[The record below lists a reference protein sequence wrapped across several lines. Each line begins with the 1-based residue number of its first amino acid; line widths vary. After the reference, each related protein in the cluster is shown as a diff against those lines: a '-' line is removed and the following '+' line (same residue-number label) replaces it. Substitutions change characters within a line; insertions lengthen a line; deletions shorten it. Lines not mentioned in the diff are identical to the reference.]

1 MEQGRFSSEELRA
14 AKETDLCDVAGRLGY
29 TVKRIGHYHTLEE
42 MDSMRIYNRRSWFRW
57 SREHESGGR
66 GGSQIDFLKEF
77 AGMGTREAVFW
88 LLDFAGYGR
97 DVPGTGSAG
106 LRHQTQTVS
115 GAGKKEFILPAPS
128 GGSSCLYHYLNN
140 ERAISRE
147 VVDRFVNAGLVYE
160 SAGFHNIVF
169 KGNDKDGI
177 TRSAYMR
184 GVHDRNGKAFKCD
197 VAGSDKNYGF
207 NIFHEKSS
215 EVMVFEAAIDAMSYT
230 DMFPDHEKSLVA
242 LGMLWDAPLATFLS
256 EHPQVQCITFCL
268 DNDAP
273 GRKASETFME
283 KYYGMGFDVGEK
295 RPPEQYKDYNEWLK
309 AVRKPVSV
317 ICRTEKE
324 GNTVGATSGTK
335 AGKTKSAGRCR

>member
-14 AKETDLCDVAGRLGY
+14 AKETDLCDIAGRLGY

-57 SREHESGGR
+57 SREHHSSGR

-88 LLDFAGYGR
+88 LLDFAGYDR
-97 DVPGTGSAG
+97 DAPGTGSMG
-106 LRHQTQTVS
+106 LRHQAQTVS
-115 GAGKKEFILPAPS
+115 GTGKKEFVLPAPS
-128 GGSSCLYHYLNN
+128 GGNSYLYHYLNH
-140 ERAISRE
+140 ERAIGRE
-147 VVDRFVNAGLVYE
+147 VIDRFVNAGLIYE

-169 KGNDKDGI
+169 KGNDRDGI

-184 GVHDRNGKAFKCD
+184 GVYNRNGKAFKCD

-207 NIFHEKSS
+207 NVFQEKSG
-215 EVMVFEAAIDAMSYT
+215 EVMVFEAAIDAMSYA
-230 DMFPDHEKSLVA
+230 DMFPDHGKSLVA

-268 DNDAP
+268 DNDIP
-273 GRKASETFME
+273 GRKALESLME
-283 KYYGMGFDVGEK
+283 KYYGLGFDVGEK
-295 RPPEQYKDYNEWLK
+295 YAPEQYKDYNEWLK
-309 AVRKPVSV
+309 AVRKPVSM
-317 ICRTEKE
+317 IRRTERE
-324 GNTVGATSGTK
+324 QNTGNAS
-335 AGKTKSAGRCR
+335 GKTKTEKIQSAKRCR

>member
-1 MEQGRFSSEELRA
+1 MEQGRFSSEELRV
-14 AKETDLCDVAGRLGY
+14 AKETDLCDIAGRLGY

-42 MDSMRIYNRRSWFRW
+42 MDSMRSYNRRSWFRW
-57 SREHESGGR
+57 SREHDSSGR

-97 DVPGTGSAG
+97 DAPRTGSTG
-106 LRHQTQTVS
+106 LRHQVQTVS
-115 GAGKKEFILPAPS
+115 GTGKKEFALPAPS
-128 GGSSCLYHYLNN
+128 GGNSYLYHYLNQ
-140 ERAISRE
+140 ERALGRE
-147 VVDRFVNAGLVYE
+147 VIDRFVNAGLIYE

-169 KGNDKDGI
+169 KGNDRDGI

-207 NIFHEKSS
+207 NIFREESS
-215 EVMVFEAAIDAMSYT
+215 EVMVFEAAIDAMSCT
-230 DMFPDHEKSLVA
+230 DMFPKHGKSLVA

-256 EHPQVQCITFCL
+256 EHPQVRYITFCF

-273 GRKASETFME
+273 GRKASESLME
-283 KYYGMGFDVGEK
+283 KYYGLGFDVGEK
-295 RPPEQYKDYNEWLK
+295 RPPEQYKDYNEWLRAAK
-309 AVRKPVSV
+309 KRVSV
-317 ICRTEKE
+317 IRGAKKE
-324 GNTVGATSGTK
+324 ENTVDAVCETK
-335 AGKTKSAGRCR
+335 TGKTQSAGRCR

>member
-14 AKETDLCDVAGRLGY
+14 AKETDLCDIAGRLGY

-57 SREHESGGR
+57 SREHDSSGR

-88 LLDFAGYGR
+88 LLDFAGYDR
-97 DVPGTGSAG
+97 DAPGTGSMG
-106 LRHQTQTVS
+106 VRHQAQTVS
-115 GAGKKEFILPAPS
+115 GAGKKEFVLPAPS
-128 GGSSCLYHYLNN
+128 GGNGCLYHYLNH

-147 VVDRFVNAGLVYE
+147 VIDRFVNAGLIYE

-169 KGNDKDGI
+169 KGNDRDGI

-207 NIFHEKSS
+207 NVFQEKSS
-215 EVMVFEAAIDAMSYT
+215 T
-230 DMFPDHEKSLVA
+230 TNGCRRRKNRCL
-242 LGMLWDAPLATFLS
+242 LS
-256 EHPQVQCITFCL
+256 M
-268 DNDAP
+268 
-273 GRKASETFME
+273 GRKR
-283 KYYGMGFDVGEK
+283 K
-295 RPPEQYKDYNEWLK
+295 RIP
-309 AVRKPVSV
+309 
-317 ICRTEKE
+317 
-324 GNTVGATSGTK
+324 
-335 AGKTKSAGRCR
+335 

>member
-1 MEQGRFSSEELRA
+1 M
-14 AKETDLCDVAGRLGY
+14 
-29 TVKRIGHYHTLEE
+29 TL
-42 MDSMRIYNRRSWFRW
+42 
-57 SREHESGGR
+57 
-66 GGSQIDFLKEF
+66 
-77 AGMGTREAVFW
+77 
-88 LLDFAGYGR
+88 
-97 DVPGTGSAG
+97 P
-106 LRHQTQTVS
+106 
-115 GAGKKEFILPAPS
+115 
-128 GGSSCLYHYLNN
+128 
-140 ERAISRE
+140 
-147 VVDRFVNAGLVYE
+147 FVNAGLIYE

-169 KGNDKDGI
+169 KGNDGDGI

-207 NIFHEKSS
+207 NIFREDSS
-215 EVMVFEAAIDAMSYT
+215 EIMVFEAAIDAMSYS
-230 DMFPDHEKSLVA
+230 DMFPKDEKNLIA

-256 EHPQVQCITFCL
+256 EQPQVQCITFCL

>member
-57 SREHESGGR
+57 SREHDSSGR

-88 LLDFAGYGR
+88 LLDFAGYDR
-97 DVPGTGSAG
+97 DAPGTGSMG
-106 LRHQTQTVS
+106 LRHQAQTVS
-115 GAGKKEFILPAPS
+115 RAGKKEFVLPAPS
-128 GGSSCLYHYLNN
+128 GGNSYLYHYLNQ
-140 ERAISRE
+140 ERALGRE
-147 VVDRFVNAGLVYE
+147 VIDLFVNAGLIYE

-169 KGNDKDGI
+169 KGNDRDGI

-207 NIFHEKSS
+207 NIFREESS

-230 DMFPDHEKSLVA
+230 DMFPEHGKSLVA

-256 EHPQVQCITFCL
+256 EHSQVQNITFCF

-273 GRKASETFME
+273 GRKASEALME
-283 KYYGMGFDVGEK
+283 KYYGLGFDVGEK
-295 RPPEQYKDYNEWLK
+295 RPPEQYKDYNECLK
-309 AVRKPVSV
+309 AVRKPVS
-317 ICRTEKE
+317 IIYKTEGERNTGNAPTETKTEKIQ
-324 GNTVGATSGTK
+324 
-335 AGKTKSAGRCR
+335 SAKRCR

>member
-14 AKETDLCDVAGRLGY
+14 AKETDLCDIAGRLGY

-57 SREHESGGR
+57 SREHDSSGR

-88 LLDFAGYGR
+88 LLDFVGYDR
-97 DVPGTGSAG
+97 DAPGTGSMG
-106 LRHQTQTVS
+106 LRHQAQTVS
-115 GAGKKEFILPAPS
+115 GTGKKEFVLPAPS
-128 GGSSCLYHYLNN
+128 GRNSYLYHYLNR
-140 ERAISRE
+140 ERAINRE
-147 VVDRFVNAGLVYE
+147 VIDRFVNAGLIYE
-160 SAGFHNIVF
+160 SAGYHNIVF
-169 KGNDKDGI
+169 KGNDSNGL

-207 NIFHEKSS
+207 NIFREESS
-215 EVMVFEAAIDAMSYT
+215 EVMVFEAAIDAMSYA
-230 DMFPDHEKSLVA
+230 DMFPEDEGSLVA

-256 EHPQVQCITFCL
+256 EHPQVQSITFCL

-273 GRKASETFME
+273 GRKASESLME
-283 KYYGMGFDVGEK
+283 KYYGLGFDVDEK
-295 RPPEQYKDYNEWLK
+295 RPPEQYKDYNEWLWAAK
-309 AVRKPVSV
+309 KPVSV
-317 ICRTEKE
+317 IRGTKKGE
-324 GNTVGATSGTK
+324 NTVNAVCETK
-335 AGKTKSAGRCR
+335 MGKTQPAGRCR